1 MSLASI
7 KDFGKVTI
15 KKLNDLNIN
24 NVQDMLLT
32 FPKKYE
38 VNKISSIEEKEIN
51 KPMTL
56 EIEVLS
62 PPKVYYIRKKLT
74 KLTFQAK
81 SNNVIFT
88 VAIFNREYMSNFI
101 KTGVFLIVTGK
112 FLKNY
117 SAFSASN
124 LALKHNYSEGIFPIY
139 NLRDITEHRVRT
151 GLNNILNSNYYIEDE
166 LPIFLKE
173 RHNFIDLNKIIRM
186 IHKPM
191 SLIDVNYAKTRM
203 AYEEFL
209 YFALRIEIIKKL
221 NQRIITPKKEY
232 NIHKVKELIR
242 SLPFELTK
250 DQKQVTNEIFIDF
263 HKEASMN
270 RLLQGDVG
278 SGKTIVAVISAYAVV
293 TACYQVAILAPTL
306 VLAKQHYNTFVNY
319 LSIFGVN
326 IELLTSETTTKDKD
340 KILDNVK
347 LGKADIIIGTHSL
360 LQEGISFKKLGFVV
374 IDEQQRFGV
383 EQRKTIREKG
393 INPDILMMSATPIP
407 RTLAISMFESTEVS
421 VIKEKPSDRKLIKTE
436 IIDFESVDK
445 AFISIQK
452 ELNLNRQVYVICPL
466 IQESENRSSISV
478 DEAYKIFSK
487 KFKTAKVDMLHGKM
501 NDVDKSR
508 VLNNFY
514 NNITNILVST
524 TVVEV
529 GVNVSNASIMV
540 IFNANNFGLAQLH
553 QLRGRIGRNDYPAYC
568 YLIADD
574 LIEEM
579 DRLKILENSNDGFEI
594 SEYDLQLRGPGEVFG
609 HLQSGVPNFRFAN
622 IITDTKL
629 RDQAFED
636 AKELIGKDDEKTKK
650 IYRKVLN
657 TIESYNLD

>member
-1 MSLASI
+1 
-7 KDFGKVTI
+7 
-15 KKLNDLNIN
+15 
-24 NVQDMLLT
+24 
-32 FPKKYE
+32 
-38 VNKISSIEEKEIN
+38 
-51 KPMTL
+51 
-56 EIEVLS
+56 
-62 PPKVYYIRKKLT
+62 
-74 KLTFQAK
+74 
-81 SNNVIFT
+81 
-88 VAIFNREYMSNFI
+88 
-101 KTGVFLIVTGK
+101 
-112 FLKNY
+112 
-117 SAFSASN
+117 
-124 LALKHNYSEGIFPIY
+124 
-139 NLRDITEHRVRT
+139 
-151 GLNNILNSNYYIEDE
+151 
-166 LPIFLKE
+166 
-173 RHNFIDLNKIIRM
+173 
-186 IHKPM
+186 
-191 SLIDVNYAKTRM
+191 
-203 AYEEFL
+203 
-209 YFALRIEIIKKL
+209 
-221 NQRIITPKKEY
+221 
-232 NIHKVKELIR
+232 
-242 SLPFELTK
+242 
-250 DQKQVTNEIFIDF
+250 
-263 HKEASMN
+263 
-270 RLLQGDVG
+270 
-278 SGKTIVAVISAYAVV
+278 
-293 TACYQVAILAPTL
+293 
-306 VLAKQHYNTFVNY
+306 
-319 LSIFGVN
+319 
-326 IELLTSETTTKDKD
+326 
-340 KILDNVK
+340 
-347 LGKADIIIGTHSL
+347 
-360 LQEGISFKKLGFVV
+360 
-374 IDEQQRFGV
+374 
-383 EQRKTIREKG
+383 
-393 INPDILMMSATPIP
+393 
-407 RTLAISMFESTEVS
+407 MFESTEVS